1 MICQTPVV
9 LVNVYAPNFDNAAFS
24 NSLLSKIPCLNTHL
38 LILGGDLNCA
48 IDPSL
53 DRSSPTTLSPSTMAR
68 SFSDFM
74 SLNGLADPW
83 RYNNPQS
90 RDYSFFSHVHHS
102 FSRIDYFFID
112 HKLLPKVTSSEYL
125 PIIISDHGPLTLDIS
140 LSTQPRTPS
149 RWRFNSLLLSD
160 AKFCSTIS
168 TAIDDFLFSNK
179 TSSTSHSLLW
189 ESLKAYLRGL
199 LYLTF

>member
-9 LVNVYAPNFDNAAFS
+9 LVNVYAPNFDNALLR
-24 NSLLSKIPCLNTHL
+24 SLTACWAKSHVLTPTF

-53 DRSSPTTLSPSTMAR
+53 DRSSPSTMAR